1 MQPPRCPASPEPDVG
16 VAKNTQ
22 EEAPGSAWQEG
33 GGQDHVAPG
42 SQSGPQGHAA
52 GVHVDR
58 AGRLLLYAL
67 RPAASVHL
75 HLGRRASSWKCW
87 CSWLLRQQSHLEHL
101 EADGEVLSSPVFP
114 VDPPVLLLQADQHLL
129 LRSASQLKHELEKTN
144 TEGICR
150 QSKTKSSTS

>member
-1 MQPPRCPASPEPDVG
+1 MG

-22 EEAPGSAWQEG
+22 EEAPGGARQEG

-42 SQSGPQGHAA
+42 SQSGPQGHAT

-58 AGRLLLYAL
+58 AGRLLLHAL
-67 RPAASVHL
+67 HPAGSVYL
-75 HLGRRASSWKCW
+75 HLGRREGSRRGWR
-87 CSWLLRQQSHLEHL
+87 SWLLQQQSHLEHL
-101 EADGEVLSSPVFP
+101 EADGEVLSSTVFP

-129 LRSASQLKHELEKTN
+129 LRLLSASQLKHELEKIN

-150 QSKTKSSTS
+150 QSEMKISTS